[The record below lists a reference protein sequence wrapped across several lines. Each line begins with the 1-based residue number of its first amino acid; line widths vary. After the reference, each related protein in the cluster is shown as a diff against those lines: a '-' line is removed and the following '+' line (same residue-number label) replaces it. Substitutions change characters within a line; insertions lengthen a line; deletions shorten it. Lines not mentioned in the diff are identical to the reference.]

1 MTQTERVKRFIERNP
16 GCTTMQIQL
25 GCQPFI
31 SNPRARISDL
41 RAQGIN
47 VVCRKRRDGLEGFT
61 IDKTRPVDRV
71 VEAPALFGA
80 DA

>member
-47 VVCRKRRDGLEGFT
+47 VVARKRRDGVDGYW
-61 IDKTRPVDRV
+61 ISRAVDRV
-71 VEAPALFGA
+71 VEAPALFG
-80 DA
+80 DAA